1 MRNINDFHK
10 IYIAFQFGPVSPS
23 ICTISACAAP
33 TTRTAI
39 KKLFTIISCDIINWN
54 SIFYSWLCGL
64 NVNGMPYK
72 FSDWRKDYFWTILN
86 SERTREKSSFPL
98 WVIYMTS
105 WFFENLEY
113 FLSCNQLLLNT
124 FIKIILLNHHSDAL
138 LDIEFHSITVVFRWH
153 HKYYCRSI
161 STQNETYQIDCMI
174 SLFQQWKCDQCSM
187 EWNRIICF
195 FFFLFSNRNIALYF
209 R

>member
-98 WVIYMTS
+98 LKLP
-105 WFFENLEY
+105 NLHDKLILREFGIFSELQPTVTKY
-113 FLSCNQLLLNT
+113 FHQNYSPELPFGCIAWYRISFNNRRFPMAPQ
-124 FIKIILLNHHSDAL
+124 ILL
-138 LDIEFHSITVVFRWH
+138 
-153 HKYYCRSI
+153 
-161 STQNETYQIDCMI
+161 
-174 SLFQQWKCDQCSM
+174 SL
-187 EWNRIICF
+187 
-195 FFFLFSNRNIALYF
+195 Y
-209 R
+209 

>member
-39 KKLFTIISCDIINWN
+39 KKLFTIISCDIINWK

-72 FSDWRKDYFWTILN
+72 FSDWRKDYFGTILN

-113 FLSCNQLLLNT
+113 FLQPTVTTYFHQNYSPESPFGCIAWYRISFNNRRFPMAPQ
-124 FIKIILLNHHSDAL
+124 ILL
-138 LDIEFHSITVVFRWH
+138 
-153 HKYYCRSI
+153 
-161 STQNETYQIDCMI
+161 
-174 SLFQQWKCDQCSM
+174 SL
-187 EWNRIICF
+187 
-195 FFFLFSNRNIALYF
+195 Y
-209 R
+209 